1 MFPTDL
7 RLKEKHIKTDG
18 KEKKRSE
25 ETWEHTIEN
34 ITKQPGKKGTTT
46 TIK

>member
-1 MFPTDL
+1 M
-7 RLKEKHIKTDG
+7 EKK
-18 KEKKRSE
+18 KKRSE

-46 TIK
+46 TIKQCDNQSTRDSNRI